1 MFKRIIGFFVAVGFF
16 AVFVLTLGFLYWKS
30 VEPDVVYETQSP
42 KTMDIVLKTVA
53 TGAIEPRNQVDI
65 KSRVSG
71 VVAAIEVEAGDQ
83 VNEGDLIAT
92 IRIQPDSQSL
102 SSAESR
108 VQTARISSSDAQT
121 QLSRGEALFG
131 KGAISGAELD
141 RLRVEAQLRAAE
153 LRAARDALVVVR
165 EGALAGSGAVA
176 TEVRATV
183 TGMVLA
189 VPVKIGH
196 AVTEANTFS
205 EGTTIATVADMTD
218 MVFVGNVDESEV
230 GRIGEGMAIDLK
242 VGAIRDRRFAGTL
255 EYISPLGV
263 LVNGSVQF
271 EVRAALAPVEDT
283 FIRAGSSANA
293 DIVLDRQDEVLAI
306 NESVLQF
313 DDGRPY
319 VEVEVGDQQ
328 FERREVE
335 LGLSDG
341 IHVEVL
347 DGISA
352 DDAIKK
358 PS

>member
-1 MFKRIIGFFVAVGFF
+1 MFKRIVGLLVALGFFG
-16 AVFVLTLGFLYWKS
+16 VFVLTLVFLYWKS
-30 VEPDVVYETQSP
+30 IEPDVVFETQAP
-42 KTMDIVLKTVA
+42 TTMDIVLKTVA

-71 VVAAIEVEAGDQ
+71 VVSAIEVEAGDQ
-83 VNEGDLIAT
+83 IREGDLIAT

-108 VQTARISSSDAQT
+108 VQTARIAASDAQT
-121 QLSRGEALFG
+121 QLSRGQALFE
-131 KGAISGAELD
+131 KGAISGVELD
-141 RLRVEAQLRAAE
+141 RLRVDSQLRQAE
-153 LRAARDALVVVR
+153 LRAARDALIVVR

-205 EGTTIATVADMTD
+205 EGTTIATVADMSD

-242 VGAIRDRRFAGTL
+242 VGAIRDQRFSGTL

-271 EVRAALAPVEDT
+271 EVRAALAPVEGV

-293 DIVLDRQDEVLAI
+293 DIVLDRVDEVLAI

-313 DDGRPY
+313 DDRQPY
-319 VEVEVGDQQ
+319 VEVEVGEQR
-328 FERREVE
+328 FERRDVE

-341 IHVEVL
+341 IHVEV
-347 DGISA
+347 ISGVSP
-352 DDAIKK
+352 DDRIKK